1 MSVARQSAICARL
14 AAVEFWHAEP
24 AEETIALVAAAVDEL
39 RSELDLEADP
49 SGDRL
54 RSEPCLT
61 SAPAALDVG
70 APEFVRFRQ
79 PRGTTAPL
87 PDWWARSA
95 KPVVYVSFGSVA
107 AALGFFPTL
116 YRAAIDAL
124 AELSVRVLV
133 TLGEGGDADELG
145 PLPANVHAERWVD
158 QDRAIPHAAVV
169 VCHGGFGSM
178 LGALAHGVPLVVVPL
193 FAGDQWHN
201 ARRIAQIGAGVAVE
215 SSARTMF
222 EHPPLDALPRAVAG
236 VLDDGVAYRRAAR
249 EVAPAIAALRP
260 IDAAVDALAAHAAQA
275 SLTR

>member
-39 RSELDLEADP
+39 RSERDLEADP

-70 APEFVRFRQ
+70 APEFVRYRQ

-107 AALGFFPTL
+107 AALGFTT
-116 YRAAIDAL
+116 R
-124 AELSVRVLV
+124 
-133 TLGEGGDADELG
+133 TTGG
-145 PLPANVHAERWVD
+145 
-158 QDRAIPHAAVV
+158 
-169 VCHGGFGSM
+169 GSST
-178 LGALAHGVPLVVVPL
+178 
-193 FAGDQWHN
+193 N
-201 ARRIAQIGAGVAVE
+201 
-215 SSARTMF
+215 SSAPACTTSGPTGACPSKRD
-222 EHPPLDALPRAVAG
+222 LRASPRALSTRPRRTSGRSRAHPAG
-236 VLDDGVAYRRAAR
+236 CRLVMPGGSAR
-249 EVAPAIAALRP
+249 GWCRQGA
-260 IDAAVDALAAHAAQA
+260 
-275 SLTR
+275 